1 MEGLKTAGG
10 VEGDSEVA
18 CKGWRKGRRTLVGV
32 NLVAQCEQ
40 KKNTKTKQKGRT
52 DLVVYQA
59 PLLEKSMDAHDRAD
73 VASKV
78 ATTGSDGKI
87 LCRTQTIGVDHKVT
101 VVLVYGRR
109 LGPVTRV
116 EEFWES
122 TSLDGVD
129 FVHVVPGS
137 VARDDNFMRL
147 GREVLA
153 GLVLK
158 ADTDCLELGRVVV
171 VVVIV

>member
-1 MEGLKTAGG
+1 
-10 VEGDSEVA
+10 
-18 CKGWRKGRRTLVGV
+18 
-32 NLVAQCEQ
+32 
-40 KKNTKTKQKGRT
+40 
-52 DLVVYQA
+52 
-59 PLLEKSMDAHDRAD
+59 MDAHDRAD

-109 LGPVTRV
+109 LGPVTRI
-116 EEFWES
+116 EELWES

-137 VARDDNFMRL
+137 VAGDDNFMRL
-147 GREVLA
+147 SCEVLA
-153 GLVLK
+153 GLVLE
-158 ADTDCLELGRVVV
+158 ADTDCLKLGRVVV